1 MATTKEL
8 QSEAMASVDTA
19 KAMVD
24 KVLSIMGLILSQPSL
39 SLTFSTNPI
48 GYLMQLLEHLGIT
61 YNDLENWLTNFLIY
75 IVPSLEVST
84 KALLLTNLKKMVGCS
99 IDPRIPEKYRKKHKS
114 LTDYN
119 NSQENGIEIDI
130 ESIDFL
136 DKLSISPLSDFGK
149 YMYFGLDGV
158 TDTYKF
164 ARADDFDAFLW
175 FVIHKGKFP
184 NSSKV
189 KVGSEGVS
197 DRFTD
202 KRTTN
207 GSTLLGT
214 LKITSA
220 EDSPSKI
227 LLGNTFTYE
236 GGSHIVSMCIDAKY
250 NDKNKIVENTIIPV
264 SDDWSSVNWYARRA
278 NELGKNLGLGWGV
291 NNKTNNTKY
300 KGKERKFEKEF
311 GICNIQYIDQSST
324 ASPIIGTVNNKL
336 RLSILPKPYIHVP
349 DVGKG
354 EKPWAFKKILFNDKG
369 ELDSNGK
376 YTVATEDDSKLRG
389 KDVIPKLFECYPGLT
404 VYEFNYDFVMS
415 LKLFDARTIAS
426 SLLDSLQNMQMG
438 ITGGVTQLHQ
448 DGTAAIKEIIK
459 NIIDSDDS
467 TVSDC
472 FHKFSNEKYD
482 KMLSNTAN
490 KRLNKVDKFYS
501 AKEILSSSL
510 SGDVVNQEEVLH
522 RAITSAKVSVTEG
535 VEEQDK
541 YAVGMNFMFGMV
553 ENLVQCI
560 VESILS
566 PKVLLILMV
575 NQTIMGGKWKGFTLS
590 DLILMMQDVIVGIVK
605 EVRDL
610 ILQELLKLV
619 MKQLEPIIQL
629 MSSAIVAEQMQ
640 DYAEII
646 HDIIKNCPSIWFK
659 LGNKLEDTSLDT
671 VDYADIEIT
680 SNNKEQ
686 PSTNNC

>member
-61 YNDLENWLTNFLIY
+61 YKDLENWLTNFLIY

-99 IDPRIPEKYRKKHKS
+99 IDPRIPEKYRKKHKAI
-114 LTDYN
+114 TDYN
-119 NSQENGIEIDI
+119 TSQENGIEIDI

-136 DKLSISPLSDFGK
+136 DKLSTSPLSDFGK

-250 NDKNKIVENTIIPV
+250 NSKNKIVENTIIPV

-324 ASPIIGTVNNKL
+324 TSPIIGTVNNKL

-349 DVGKG
+349 DIGKG

-376 YTVATEDDSKLRG
+376 YTVATEADSKLRG

-415 LKLFDARTIAS
+415 LKLFDARVIAS

-438 ITGGVTQLHQ
+438 ITSGVIPLHQ
-448 DGTAAIKEIIK
+448 DGTATIKEIIK
-459 NIIDSDDS
+459 NIINSDDS

-522 RAITSAKVSVTEG
+522 RAITSARVSVTEG

-575 NQTIMGGKWKGFTLS
+575 NQTIMGGRWKGFTLS
-590 DLILMMQDVIVGIVK
+590 DLILMMQDIIVGIVK

-680 SNNKEQ
+680 SNDKEQ